1 MTMTATPI
9 RRVWEMPDH
18 PQYGPVRRLWIM
30 LEQLFAD
37 TGGIMKFEMS
47 LWALQKRLGR
57 DPIYW
62 DRHLIF
68 LIDQGQSEASAQ
80 RIVMQQVLTASEFVR

>member
-1 MTMTATPI
+1 MPISATPI
-9 RRVWEMPDH
+9 RRVWDMPDH

-37 TGGIMKFEMS
+37 IGGVTKFELS
-47 LWALQKRLGR
+47 LWEVQEKLGR

-68 LIDQGQSEASAQ
+68 LIEQGQSEASAQ
-80 RIVMQQVLTASEFVR
+80 RIVAQQALTASEFVR